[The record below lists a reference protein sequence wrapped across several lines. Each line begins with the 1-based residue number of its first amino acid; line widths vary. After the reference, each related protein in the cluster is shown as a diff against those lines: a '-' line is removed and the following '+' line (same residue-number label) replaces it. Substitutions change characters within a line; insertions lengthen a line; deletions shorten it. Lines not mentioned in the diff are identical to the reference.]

1 MSILTMKP
9 VLRAKNKC
17 SIMIRLFFFV
27 FLSALLVVA
36 INPFLQR
43 IYRHLRD
50 LRDLSNGPT
59 PDHLHDWLIKT
70 MANRLRNDESLIWS
84 FQEDPARPVIYTFFE
99 PLDMM
104 EKDYELIA
112 AWKHAWYRAGWNPHI
127 LSLKDVQ
134 KHPNYATIHA
144 SVDRFGYDEY
154 ETMCYLRHFAMA
166 NEGGWMVDFDAFPL
180 YFHPDIYGHSP
191 SKFISYGG
199 GVPSLLGGTKQE
211 WERIAHLMLLEGIE
225 HHKGDTSKDKF
236 PFSDMLAL
244 FNLREK
250 NLIDTKME
258 TGDFVNLGMGALAEE
273 EKKNKQLD
281 CEWLQKNVRVIHGAH
296 RGVRD
301 AGWDISLRAVAL
313 GDAMQLYHEVCN
325 GPDFYTVAAIQRS
338 KQETTTA
345 AAASAAA
352 AKQQTASATSAT
364 VEKTV
369 EKPPTPVKATM
380 VSAAK
385 MIVGAS
391 QVRALAVNKYD
402 AVEGGAKQIA

>member
-1 MSILTMKP
+1 MKP
-9 VLRAKNKC
+9 LRRVTTKSGSITVLAYLAVLGL
-17 SIMIRLFFFV
+17 I
-27 FLSALLVVA
+27 LVVTKMESA
-36 INPFLQR
+36 SFLR
-43 IYRHLRD
+43 KTVRG

-59 PDHLHDWLIKT
+59 ADPIHMYLIQGMGEKLQQ
-70 MANRLRNDESLIWS
+70 NESLIWD
-84 FQEDPARPVIYTFFE
+84 FTPDPKRPVMNTFFH
-99 PLDMM
+99 PLSVMQ
-104 EKDYELIA
+104 KDYELIA
-112 AWKHAWYRAGWNPHI
+112 AWKHAWTQAGWNPRI

-134 KHPNYATIHA
+134 KHPEYATIRA
-144 SVDRFGYDEY
+144 EVEKFGYNEY